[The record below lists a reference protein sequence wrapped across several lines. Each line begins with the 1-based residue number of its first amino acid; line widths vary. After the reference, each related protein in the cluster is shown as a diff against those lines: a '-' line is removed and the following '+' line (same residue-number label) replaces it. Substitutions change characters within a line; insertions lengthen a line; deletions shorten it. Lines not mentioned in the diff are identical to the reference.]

1 MTRSTLRFLAL
12 WLGLGLLPLS
22 LAARHIIGGVITYEC
37 LGEVSPGV
45 NRYKFKM
52 IMYRD
57 CNGGGA
63 PYDNPANMAIYK
75 GSYQDNFQYE
85 TFEVFIQDI
94 QNLTATPPDCVANI
108 PNLCVEEGVYEF
120 ERDLPVDDVDS
131 YFIVYQRCCRN
142 NTINNIID
150 PGGVGATY
158 YAELTPA
165 GQKVCN
171 NSPVFNNFPPILIC
185 NNFPIDFDHSASDV
199 DGDLLLYSFFAPLAG
214 GGPILTS
221 PGVTGC
227 NGAIPIPPCAP
238 PFDQVVFTQPTYDFD
253 EPMGGSPKVT
263 LNGITGLITGSPN
276 TLGQFVVGVQVEE
289 YRNGVLLSV
298 LRREFQFNVTDCTPE
313 VFAAIKSDSIAG
325 PKRYVLQSCGDF
337 DVTFI
342 NESKGST
349 PSSIKN
355 YAWTFDLKNG
365 TTATDTARNATIKFP
380 AIGTYTGKMVLNPGS
395 KCSDS
400 AYITVNIF
408 PEIKADFSYDYDTCV
423 AGPVVFTDL
432 STGLGGINKWDW
444 NFGVP
449 GGISD
454 QRNPTYKYGIPGDHP
469 VRLRVTDQN
478 KCSDVAV
485 KPIKYFPAPPLIII
499 SPDKFLGCAPA
510 EITFTNLSSPIDD
523 TYKIVWTFGDGG
535 TTEGVIS
542 PTHLYDKVGLY
553 DVTVAITSPIGCFI
567 ADTFPRLIRAEP
579 SPTANFTCD
588 PDSLLTNF
596 NSTVA
601 FTDLSL
607 LANRWN
613 WTFDK
618 YGYSTQQNPTFTFPD
633 TGLVKIRLIVTHP
646 AGCKDS
652 MSKVLDIRPE
662 IRWYMPNAFTP
673 NADSNNDGFLGKG
686 FLLGVDDFNM
696 MIWNRW
702 GELVFETSD
711 PELAWNGRVRNSGEM
726 SPAGVYVVV
735 VRFTGPRGSPY
746 EYKGFATLVR

>member
-1 MTRSTLRFLAL
+1 MLRFCAFLL
-12 WLGLGLLPLS
+12 CLYLLPSS

-37 LGEVSPGV
+37 MGEVSPGV
-45 NRYKFKM
+45 NRYKFKLV
-52 IMYRD
+52 IYRD
-57 CNGGGA
+57 CLGGGA
-63 PYDNPANMAIYK
+63 PYDNPASMAIYK
-75 GSYQDNFQYE
+75 GSYEDNFQYE
-85 TFEVFIQDI
+85 TFDVFIQDI
-94 QNLTATPPDCVANI
+94 QNLTPVPPDCVTNV
-108 PNLCVEEGVYEF
+108 PTLCVEEGVYEF

-142 NTINNIID
+142 NSINNIID

-165 GQKVCN
+165 AQKVCN
-171 NSPVFNNFPPILIC
+171 NSPVFNNFPPIIIC

-227 NGAIPIPPCAP
+227 NGAIPTPPCAP

-253 EPMGGSPKVT
+253 EPMGGNPKVS

-298 LRREFQFNVTDCTPE
+298 LRREFQFNVTDCVPE
-313 VFAAIKSDSIAG
+313 VFAGIKADSVVG

-337 DVTFI
+337 TVNFV
-342 NESKGST
+342 NESKGNIT
-349 PSSIKN
+349 G
-355 YAWTFDLKNG
+355 YEWVFDLKNG
-365 TTATDTARNATIKFP
+365 TTAKVNTRDATVTFP
-380 AIGTYTGKMVLNPGS
+380 AIGTYTGKMLINPGS
-395 KCSDS
+395 QCSDS
-400 AYITVNIF
+400 AFIAVNIF
-408 PEIKADFSYDYDTCV
+408 PEINADFSYEYDTCV
-423 AGPVVFTDL
+423 AGPVAFTDL
-432 STGLGGINKWDW
+432 STGQGGINQWDW

-454 QRNPTYKYGIPGDHP
+454 ERNPSYKYGIPGEHP

-478 KCSDVAV
+478 RCSDVVV
-485 KPIKYFPAPPLIII
+485 KPITYFPAPPLIII

-510 EITFTNLSSPIDD
+510 EITFTNLSSPIDE

-535 TTEGVIS
+535 SSEGVIS

-596 NSTVA
+596 NSTVE

-618 YGYSTQQNPTFTFPD
+618 YGYSTEQNPTFTFPD

-686 FLLGVDDFNM
+686 FLRGVDDFSM

-702 GELVFETSD
+702 GELVFETND
-711 PELAWNGRVRNSGEM
+711 PEQAWNGRVKNTGGM

>member
-1 MTRSTLRFLAL
+1 MLRFLAL
-12 WLGLGLLPLS
+12 WGSLCLLPLS

-45 NRYKFKM
+45 NHYKFKL

-57 CNGGGA
+57 CLGGGA
-63 PYDNPANMAIYK
+63 PYDNPASIAIYK
-75 GSYQDNFQYE
+75 GSYQNNDRY
-85 TFEVFIQDI
+85 EVFDVFISEI
-94 QNLTATPPDCVANI
+94 KNLTPVPPDCVANV

-120 ERDLPVDDVDS
+120 ERDLPVDEVDS

-142 NTINNIID
+142 NSINNIID

-158 YAELTPA
+158 YAELSPDA
-165 GQKVCN
+165 QRVCN
-171 NSPVFNNFPPILIC
+171 NSPTFNNFPPIIIC

-238 PFDQVVFTQPTYDFD
+238 PFDQVVFTQPTYTPG

-276 TLGQFVVGVQVEE
+276 TLGQFVVGVEVQE

-325 PKRYVLQSCGDF
+325 PKRYVVQSCGDF

-349 PSSIKN
+349 SSSIKN
-355 YAWTFDLKNG
+355 YAWIFDLKNG
-365 TTATDTARNATIKFP
+365 TTATATTRDATITFP
-380 AIGTYTGKMVLNPGS
+380 ALGTYTGKMVLNPGS
-395 KCSDS
+395 QCSDS

-408 PEIKADFSYDYDTCV
+408 PEINADFTYDYDTCV

-432 STGLGGINKWDW
+432 STGQGGINKWDW

-478 KCSDVAV
+478 KCSDVVV
-485 KPIKYFPAPPLIII
+485 KPINYFPAPPLIII

-510 EITFTNLSSPIDD
+510 EITFTNLSTPIDE

-535 TTEGVIS
+535 TSEGVIS
-542 PTHLYDKVGLY
+542 PTHLYDKEGLY

-686 FLLGVDDFNM
+686 FLRGVDDFSM

-711 PELAWNGRVRNSGEM
+711 PEQAWNGRVKNTGGM

>member
-1 MTRSTLRFLAL
+1 MLRFCAL
-12 WLGLGLLPLS
+12 LLCLYLLPSS

-37 LGEVSPGV
+37 MGEVSPGV
-45 NRYKFKM
+45 NRYKFKLT
-52 IMYRD
+52 IYRD
-57 CNGGGA
+57 CLGGGA
-63 PYDNPANMAIYK
+63 PYDNPANIAIYK
-75 GSYQDNFQYE
+75 GSYEDNFQYE

-94 QNLTATPPDCVANI
+94 QNLTPVPPECVTNV
-108 PNLCVEEGVYEF
+108 PTLCVEEGVYEF
-120 ERDLPVDDVDS
+120 ERNLPVDEVDS
-131 YFIVYQRCCRN
+131 YFIVHQRCCRN
-142 NTINNIID
+142 NSINNIID

-165 GQKVCN
+165 AQKVCN
-171 NSPVFNNFPPILIC
+171 NSPVFTNFPPIIIC
-185 NNFPIDFDHSASDV
+185 NNFPIDFDHSATDV

-214 GGPILTS
+214 GGPVLTS

-238 PFDQVVFTQPTYDFD
+238 PFDQVVFTQPTYSPNN
-253 EPMGGSPKVT
+253 PMGGSPQVT

-276 TLGQFVVGVQVEE
+276 KLGQFVVGVQVEE

-298 LRREFQFNVTDCTPE
+298 LRREFQFNVTDCVPE
-313 VFAAIKSDSIAG
+313 VFAGIKADSVVG

-337 DVTFI
+337 TVKFV
-342 NESKGST
+342 NESKGNIT
-349 PSSIKN
+349 G
-355 YAWTFDLKNG
+355 YEWVFDLKNG
-365 TTATDTARNATIKFP
+365 TTAKVSTRDATVTFP
-380 AIGTYTGKMVLNPGS
+380 AIGTYTGKMLINPGS
-395 KCSDS
+395 QCSDS
-400 AYITVNIF
+400 AFIAVNIF
-408 PEIKADFSYDYDTCV
+408 PEINADFSYEYDTCV
-423 AGPVVFTDL
+423 AGPVAFTDL
-432 STGLGGINKWDW
+432 STGQGGINQWDW

-454 QRNPTYKYGIPGDHP
+454 ERNPSYKYGIPGEHP

-478 KCSDVAV
+478 RCSDVVV
-485 KPIKYFPAPPLIII
+485 KPITYFPAPPLIII

-510 EITFTNLSSPIDD
+510 NITFTNLSSPIDE

-535 TTEGVIS
+535 SSEGIIS

-596 NSTVA
+596 NSTVE

-618 YGYSTQQNPTFTFPD
+618 YGYSTEQNPTFTFPD

-686 FLLGVDDFNM
+686 FLRGVDDFSM

-702 GELVFETSD
+702 GELVFETND
-711 PELAWNGRVRNSGEM
+711 PEQAWNGRVKNTGGM